1 MFFSFLKG
9 QPMNS
14 EGHAF
19 RSGRAA
25 LAHRFGTERC
35 RRCIRSCHYVLTC
48 QTPPSVFVKFV
59 NTYAYGCRYR
69 RHAKSP
75 VRRTWSTDPRTHRR
89 GRSMYIHIWTR
100 LTDLKLEA
108 RTVYGVATRRTHRC
122 LIVPCIRVRPGHLV
136 QIDPL
141 ENSNDE

>member
-1 MFFSFLKG
+1 MACMLPGTSC
-9 QPMNS
+9 M
-14 EGHAF
+14 H
-19 RSGRAA
+19 GRIVLEPSAA
-25 LAHRFGTERC
+25 AA
-35 RRCIRSCHYVLTC
+35 RCIVPSYGLTC

-75 VRRTWSTDPRTHRR
+75 VRRTWSRDPRTHRR
-89 GRSMYIHIWTR
+89 GRSMCIHIWTR